1 MSQPKGQ
8 NILLGATVVLAL
20 GAMAIGGILTATC
33 VDQGW
38 VVCSAL
44 GPLRMLGSV
53 GFLEGLRVRRCAPS
67 IASVMVLGG
76 VFCMAIMTYRSI
88 VTLVLALLMGWY
100 GLTRAQGF
108 AKEKATVS

>member
-53 GFLEGLRVRRCAPS
+53 GFLEGLRVRRRAPS
-67 IASVMVLGG
+67 CRRS
-76 VFCMAIMTYRSI
+76 AIMGHI
-88 VTLVLALLMGWY
+88 
-100 GLTRAQGF
+100 
-108 AKEKATVS
+108 